1 MALPSGLSFN
11 TCSDDLSSHCLNNAS
26 WAAEWVRLKY
36 SRSSGLSD
44 L

>member
-1 MALPSGLSFN
+1 MALPSGLSFD
-11 TCSDDLSSHCLNNAS
+11 TCCADLSNHCLNNTN